1 MRRRIVMILLILGC
15 FLVQSTIWSIFPLTS
30 FKPNLLLV
38 LTVSFAF
45 VHGKKSGI
53 FIGFISGI
61 LIDLFYGTI
70 IGFTALIYMYIG
82 YAVGSL
88 YKVFFDDDVRIPMII
103 TAAADA
109 AYSLIFYLI
118 RFALGHRLDFPAY
131 FRHIIMPEVISTV
144 IFMLIFFRLFYFINK
159 KLLEHE
165 TEEKESPWLLK

>member
-1 MRRRIVMILLILGC
+1 MRRRIAVILLILAC
-15 FLVQSTIWSIFPLTS
+15 FLVQSTIWSIFPLS
-30 FKPNLLLV
+30 NFRPNLLLI

-45 VHGKKSGI
+45 VHGRRSGI

-61 LIDLFYGTI
+61 LIDLFYGNV

-103 TAAADA
+103 CAAADII
-109 AYSLIFYLI
+109 YNVIFYLI
-118 RFALGHRLDFPAY
+118 RFALKYPLDFPAY

-144 IFMLIFFRLFYFINK
+144 IFMLILFRLFYFINR